1 VTLLV
6 YDVIVV
12 AILRLARFAM
22 RLSGIGLWPG
32 IVLHTGLGVWSLLYL
47 MGKAC
52 VPVNSS
58 NLPY

>member
-1 VTLLV
+1 MTLLV

-32 IVLHTGLGVWSLLYL
+32 IVLHAGLAGVVLAVPD
-47 MGKAC
+47 GKGMC
-52 VPVNSS
+52 TSE
-58 NLPY
+58 